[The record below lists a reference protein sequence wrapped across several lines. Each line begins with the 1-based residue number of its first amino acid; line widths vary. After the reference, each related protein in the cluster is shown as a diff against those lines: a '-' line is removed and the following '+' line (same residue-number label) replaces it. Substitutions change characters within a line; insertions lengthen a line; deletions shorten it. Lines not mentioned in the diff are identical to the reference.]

1 MRIDATAAE
10 RFLACLDVEGSLERV
25 WEHPAY
31 DVVREHADLLGRDIA
46 REDVERGLSGEDT
59 AFSGVGDLPE
69 HRDRVRRL
77 LERVRSNE
85 AAWIDRIEAALERV
99 APDEDHA
106 DVTVFLGV
114 GYDYGTGVGGE
125 RGAYLN
131 LHAPLFRDAPR
142 EVLYTAAHECS
153 HVLHERVHRSRRALG
168 PDAFEDPAG
177 QRTVFDTVVHTEAF
191 ATYTPIPLRRADDGA
206 DGDQGERDD
215 PVAEDYAVL
224 SDDDRLPDL
233 VATYDSLRASLG
245 ESAVPPD
252 RLFTHLFGGQ
262 RLPYRVGTA
271 ILTGLEAT
279 RGIEAVREAFYCDPD
294 EFTAEYDWVLD
305 GYRSDE

>member
-10 RFLACLDVEGSLERV
+10 RFLASLDGEVPLERV
-25 WEHPAY
+25 WEHDAY

-59 AFSGVGDLPE
+59 AFSGVADLPKN
-69 HRDRVRRL
+69 RDRVRSL

-85 AAWIDRIEAALERV
+85 AAWTERIEAALKRV
-99 APDEDHA
+99 APDEDHT
-106 DVTVFLGV
+106 DVTVFLGI

-131 LHAPLFRDAPR
+131 LHAPLFRGAPR

-168 PDAFEDPAG
+168 PDSFEDPAG

-191 ATYTPIPLRRADDGA
+191 ATYTPIPLRRADNGA
-206 DGDQGERDD
+206 DESASEHDN

-224 SDDDRLPDL
+224 SDDDRLAEL
-233 VATYDSLRASLG
+233 VATYDALRGSLG
-245 ESAVPPD
+245 ESAVPRD

-271 ILTGLEAT
+271 ILTGLEAV
-279 RGIEAVREAFYCDPD
+279 RGIEAVREAFYCDPT
-294 EFTAEYDWVLD
+294 EFTTEYDWVLD
-305 GYRSDE
+305 EYRSDA